1 MTGIVFTPLVPNAV
15 IIALGL
21 IGLAL
26 VVYGIVRR
34 ARGALLRALPIAALL
49 LILAD
54 PKLIS
59 EDQQPL
65 KDIALIAVDDSDSQ
79 KIGDREARTNA
90 AVEKL
95 TTDLTAAGDVEVR
108 TIRAG
113 RSDQAGGQDGTRLF
127 GALAAAMS
135 DIPRQR
141 LAGTV
146 IITDGQIHD
155 ALEPA
160 RAAQIE
166 APYMGAPLHVLLT
179 GDRQEVDR
187 RIRIENAPD
196 FGLVGRDAE
205 VRLKVE
211 DSTVRRGA
219 PVPVTIRR
227 NGGQEQNITLPAGE
241 TTAVPMA
248 IENAGSNVFEVEVG
262 TTPDELSTTNNR
274 AMVSINGVRD
284 RLRVLLVSGQPHV
297 GERAWRNL
305 LKSDPNV
312 DLVHFTILR
321 PLNKDDGT
329 PLNELSLI
337 TFPIRELFEEQINEF
352 DLMIFDR
359 YNQRGLIPQQF
370 MSNIARYI
378 ENGGALMLTVGPEFA
393 ENYSLFGTQ
402 LQRLLP
408 AEPSGRVFAGSFR
421 PQLSPL
427 GQRHPVT
434 ADLGRGAPD
443 ATSESASDAAT
454 WGRWLRHIQV
464 VPGKGNSVM
473 TGQDEE
479 PLLILDRVGKGR
491 VALLLS
497 DTIWLWGKGF
507 DGGGPQTELMRR
519 TAHWLMKE
527 PELEEE
533 ALSASVEDGNLTITR
548 RSLAEDELPVTVTP
562 PEGGD
567 IVVTPKDAGDGRF
580 VAQMPATMPGLYRL
594 SDGLNTA
601 LTAVGSPNPL
611 ETYDVV
617 TTEGRLKPLA
627 GATGGGV
634 YWLEDSGAPT
644 VRRIS
649 STRVTHGTSWMG
661 FVENEQFLVTGLR
674 QTPLAP
680 LALLLLA
687 VMAGA
692 MLAWW
697 REGR

>member
-1 MTGIVFTPLVPNAV
+1 MTGITFAPLVPLPL
-15 IIALGL
+15 IAILGA

-26 VVYGIVRR
+26 VIYGIAKR

-49 LILAD
+49 VVLAE
-54 PKLIS
+54 PKLVS
-59 EDQQPL
+59 ENQQPL
-65 KDIALIAVDDSDSQ
+65 KDIAVVVVDDSDSQ
-79 KIGDREARTNA
+79 KLGQREARA
-90 AVEKL
+90 AKAVEKI
-95 TTDLTAAGDVEVR
+95 TADLAAAGDIEVR

-113 RSDQAGGQDGTRLF
+113 RNDQTGGQDGTRLF
-127 GALAAAMS
+127 GALTAEMN
-135 DIPRQR
+135 DIPKQR
-141 LAGTV
+141 LAGV
-146 IITDGQIHD
+146 IVITDGQVHD
-155 ALEPA
+155 ALPPDQA
-160 RAAQIE
+160 KQIE
-166 APYMGAPLHVLLT
+166 APYLNAPLHILLT
-179 GDRQEVDR
+179 GERKEVDR

-196 FGLVGRDAE
+196 FGLVGKDAM
-205 VRLKVE
+205 VRLTVE
-211 DSTVRRGA
+211 DTTVPRGTR
-219 PVPVTIRR
+219 VPVTIKR
-227 NGGQEQNITLPAGE
+227 NEGQPQQIMLAAGE
-241 TTAVPMA
+241 SAEVPMA
-248 IENAGSNVFEVEVG
+248 IENAGGNVFEVAVNH
-262 TTPDELSTTNNR
+262 TPDELSSVNNR
-274 AMVSINGVRD
+274 AIVSINGVRD

-359 YNQRGLIPQQF
+359 YNQPGLIPQQF
-370 MSNIARYI
+370 MANIARYI
-378 ENGGALMLTVGPEFA
+378 ENGGALLLTVGPEFA
-393 ENYSLFGTQ
+393 ENYSLFGSQ

-421 PQLSPL
+421 PQLSPI
-427 GQRHPVT
+427 GRRHPVT
-434 ADLGRGAPD
+434 AGLTNGGAEGQ
-443 ATSESASDAAT
+443 TQSEAT

-464 VPGKGNSVM
+464 VPEKGNAVM
-473 TGQDEE
+473 TGQDNE

-491 VALLLS
+491 IALLLS

-533 ALSASVEDGNLTITR
+533 SLTARAETEGLTVTR
-548 RSLAEDELPVTVTP
+548 RSLAENEMPVTVTRP
-562 PEGGD
+562 NGSEETV
-567 IVVTPKDAGDGRF
+567 IPKYVADGKF
-580 VAQMPATMPGLYRL
+580 VAQMPVGEPGVYRL
-594 SDGLNTA
+594 SDGLNTT

-617 TTEGRLKPLA
+617 STEEKLAPLA
-627 GATGGGV
+627 AAANGGV
-634 YWLEDSGAPT
+634 YWLEDATAPT
-644 VRRIS
+644 IRRIT
-649 STRVTHGTSWMG
+649 STRVAHGASWMG
-661 FVENEQFLVTGLR
+661 LMSNEQYLVTGLN

>member
-1 MTGIVFTPLVPNAV
+1 MTTGITFAPMVPMAV
-15 IIALGL
+15 ILVLGL
-21 IGLAL
+21 IGLGL
-26 VVYGIVRR
+26 VIYGVVRR

-49 LILAD
+49 VVLAE
-54 PKLIS
+54 PKLVS
-59 EDQQPL
+59 ENQQPL
-65 KDIALIAVDDSDSQ
+65 KDIAVVVVDDSDSQ
-79 KIGDREARTNA
+79 KLGQREKRATA
-90 AVEKL
+90 AVEKI
-95 TTDLTAAGDVEVR
+95 TADLTAAGDVEIR

-113 RSDQAGGQDGTRLF
+113 RNDQAGGEDGTRLF
-127 GALAAAMS
+127 GALSAEMN

-141 LAGTV
+141 LAGV
-146 IITDGQIHD
+146 IVVTDGQVHD
-155 ALEPA
+155 AIPPA
-160 RAAQIE
+160 QAKQIE
-166 APYMGAPLHVLLT
+166 APYLNAPLHVLLT
-179 GDRQEVDR
+179 GERKEVDR
-187 RIRIENAPD
+187 RIRIENSPD
-196 FGLVGRDAE
+196 FGLVGKDAM
-205 VRLKVE
+205 VRLRVE
-211 DSTVRRGA
+211 DTTVRRGTR
-219 PVPVTIRR
+219 VPVTIRR
-227 NGGQEQNITLPAGE
+227 NGGEATKVPLPVGE
-241 TTAVPMA
+241 SVNVPMA
-248 IENAGSNVFEVEVG
+248 IENAGGNVFEVEVNH
-262 TTPDELSTTNNR
+262 TPDELSAANNR
-274 AMVSINGVRD
+274 AIVSINGVRD

-297 GERAWRNL
+297 GERSWRNL

-359 YNQRGLIPQQF
+359 YNQRGLIPTQF
-370 MSNIARYI
+370 MANIARYI
-378 ENGGALMLTVGPEFA
+378 ENGGALLLTVGPEFA

-402 LQRLLP
+402 LQQLLP

-421 PQLSPL
+421 PQLSPI

-434 ADLGRGAPD
+434 AGLDRAADGGQ
-443 ATSESASDAAT
+443 TAAT
-454 WGRWLRHIQV
+454 QTPWGRWLRHIQV
-464 VPGKGNSVM
+464 VRAKGNAVM
-473 TGQDEE
+473 NGQDNE

-491 VALLLS
+491 IALLLS

-533 ALSASVEDGNLTITR
+533 SLTAATEAKGLTITR
-548 RSLAEDELPVTVTP
+548 RSLAENEMPVTVTRP
-562 PEGGD
+562 NGAEET
-567 IVVTPKDAGDGRF
+567 VMPKYVADGRF
-580 VAQMPATMPGLYRL
+580 VAQMPVGEPGVYRL
-594 SDGLNTA
+594 TDGINTT

-617 TTEGRLKPLA
+617 TTDEKMKPLA
-627 GATGGGV
+627 DATGGGV
-634 YWLEDSGAPT
+634 YWLEDGTAPT
-644 VRRIS
+644 IRRIT
-649 STRVTHGTSWMG
+649 STRVAHGASWMG
-661 FVENEQFLVTGLR
+661 LLSNEQYLVTGLN

>member
-1 MTGIVFTPLVPNAV
+1 MTGITFAPLVPLPL
-15 IIALGL
+15 IAILGA

-26 VVYGIVRR
+26 VIYGIAKR

-49 LILAD
+49 VVLAE
-54 PKLIS
+54 PKLVS
-59 EDQQPL
+59 ENQQPL
-65 KDIALIAVDDSDSQ
+65 KDIAVVVVDDSDSQ
-79 KIGDREARTNA
+79 KLGQREARA
-90 AVEKL
+90 AKAVEKM
-95 TTDLTAAGDVEVR
+95 TADLTAAGDIEVR

-113 RSDQAGGQDGTRLF
+113 RNDQTGGQDGTRLF
-127 GALAAAMS
+127 GALTAEMN
-135 DIPRQR
+135 DIPKQR
-141 LAGTV
+141 LAGV
-146 IITDGQIHD
+146 IVITDGQVHD
-155 ALEPA
+155 ALPPDQA
-160 RAAQIE
+160 KQIE
-166 APYMGAPLHVLLT
+166 APYLNAPLHILLT
-179 GDRQEVDR
+179 GERKEVDR

-196 FGLVGRDAE
+196 FGLVGKDAM
-205 VRLKVE
+205 VRLTVE
-211 DSTVRRGA
+211 DTTVARGTR
-219 PVPVTIRR
+219 VPVTIKR
-227 NGGQEQNITLPAGE
+227 NEGQPQQIMLAAGE
-241 TTAVPMA
+241 SAEVPMA
-248 IENAGSNVFEVEVG
+248 IENAGGNVFEVAVNH
-262 TTPDELSTTNNR
+262 TPDELSAVNNR
-274 AMVSINGVRD
+274 AIVSINGVRD

-359 YNQRGLIPQQF
+359 YNQPGLIPQQF

-378 ENGGALMLTVGPEFA
+378 ENGGALLLTVGPEFA
-393 ENYSLFGTQ
+393 ENYSLFGSQ

-421 PQLSPL
+421 PQLSPI
-427 GQRHPVT
+427 GRRHPVT
-434 ADLGRGAPD
+434 AGLTNGGAEGQ
-443 ATSESASDAAT
+443 TQTEST

-464 VPGKGNSVM
+464 VPEKGNAVM
-473 TGQDEE
+473 TGQDNE

-491 VALLLS
+491 IALLLS

-533 ALSASVEDGNLTITR
+533 SLTARAETDGLTVTR
-548 RSLAEDELPVTVTP
+548 RSLAENEMPVTVTRP
-562 PEGGD
+562 DGSEESV
-567 IVVTPKDAGDGRF
+567 IPKYVADGKF
-580 VAQMPATMPGLYRL
+580 VAQMPVGEPGVYRL
-594 SDGLNTA
+594 SDGLNTT

-617 TTEGRLKPLA
+617 STEEKLAPLA
-627 GATGGGV
+627 AAANGGV
-634 YWLEDSGAPT
+634 YWLEDATAPT
-644 VRRIS
+644 IRRIT
-649 STRVTHGTSWMG
+649 STRVAHGASWMG
-661 FVENEQFLVTGLR
+661 LMTNDQYLVTGLN

>member
-1 MTGIVFTPLVPNAV
+1 MTGIVFAPLVPMPLIFV
-15 IIALGL
+15 LGL

-26 VVYGIVRR
+26 VIYGIVRR

-49 LILAD
+49 VVLAE
-54 PKLIS
+54 PKLVS
-59 EDQQPL
+59 ENQQPL
-65 KDIALIAVDDSDSQ
+65 KDIAVVVIDDSDSQ
-79 KIGDREARTNA
+79 KLGQREKRAEA
-90 AVEKL
+90 AAEKI
-95 TTDLTAAGDVEVR
+95 TADLAAAGDVEVR

-113 RSDQAGGQDGTRLF
+113 RNDQTGGQDGTRLF
-127 GALAAAMS
+127 GALSAEMN

-141 LAGTV
+141 LAGV
-146 IITDGQIHD
+146 IVVTDGQVHD
-155 ALEPA
+155 ALPPA
-160 RAAQIE
+160 QAKQIE
-166 APYMGAPLHVLLT
+166 APYLNAPLHILLT
-179 GDRQEVDR
+179 GERKEVDR

-196 FGLVGRDAE
+196 FGLVGKDAM
-205 VRLKVE
+205 VRLRVE
-211 DSTVRRGA
+211 DTTVRKGTR
-219 PVPVTIRR
+219 VPVTIRR
-227 NGGQEQNITLPAGE
+227 NGGEAQRIALPTGE
-241 TTAVPMA
+241 TANVPMA
-248 IENAGSNVFEVEVG
+248 IENAGGNVFEVEVNH
-262 TTPDELSTTNNR
+262 TPDELSAANNR
-274 AMVSINGVRD
+274 AIVSINGVRD

-359 YNQRGLIPQQF
+359 YNQRGLIPTQF
-370 MSNIARYI
+370 MANIARYI
-378 ENGGALMLTVGPEFA
+378 ENGGALLLTVGPEFA

-402 LQRLLP
+402 LQSLLP

-421 PQLSPL
+421 PQLSPI
-427 GQRHPVT
+427 GRRHPVT
-434 ADLGRGAPD
+434 AGLDRANGGQGP
-443 ATSESASDAAT
+443 SEST

-464 VPGKGNSVM
+464 VPERGSAVM
-473 TGQDEE
+473 NGQDNE

-491 VALLLS
+491 IALLLS

-533 ALSASVEDGNLTITR
+533 SLTAAANADGLAITR
-548 RSLAEDELPVTVTP
+548 RSLTEKEMPVTVTRP
-562 PEGGD
+562 NGEEETV
-567 IVVTPKDAGDGRF
+567 IPKPAQDGTF
-580 VAQMPATMPGLYRL
+580 VAQMPAGDPGVYRL
-594 SDGLNTA
+594 SDGINTT

-617 TTEGRLKPLA
+617 TTDEKLKPLA
-627 GATGGGV
+627 DATGGGV
-634 YWLEDSGAPT
+634 YWLEDAVAPT
-644 VRRIS
+644 IRRIT
-649 STRVTHGTSWMG
+649 STRVAHGASWMG
-661 FVENEQFLVTGLR
+661 LLSNEQYLVTGLN

>member
-1 MTGIVFTPLVPNAV
+1 MTGITFAPLVPLPL
-15 IIALGL
+15 IAILGA

-26 VVYGIVRR
+26 VIYGIAKR

-49 LILAD
+49 VVLAE
-54 PKLIS
+54 PKLVS
-59 EDQQPL
+59 ENQQPL
-65 KDIALIAVDDSDSQ
+65 KDIAVVVVDDSDSQ
-79 KIGDREARTNA
+79 KLGQREARA
-90 AVEKL
+90 SKAVEKI
-95 TTDLTAAGDVEVR
+95 TADLAAAGDIEVR

-113 RSDQAGGQDGTRLF
+113 RNDQTGGQDGTRLF
-127 GALAAAMS
+127 GALTAEMN
-135 DIPRQR
+135 DIPKQR
-141 LAGTV
+141 LAGV
-146 IITDGQIHD
+146 IVITDGQVHD
-155 ALEPA
+155 ALPA
-160 RAAQIE
+160 DQAKQIE
-166 APYMGAPLHVLLT
+166 APYLNAPLHILLT
-179 GDRQEVDR
+179 GERKEVDR

-196 FGLVGRDAE
+196 FGLVGKDAM
-205 VRLKVE
+205 VRLTVE
-211 DSTVRRGA
+211 DTTVPRGTR
-219 PVPVTIRR
+219 VPVTIKR
-227 NGGQEQNITLPAGE
+227 NEGQPQQIMLAAGQSAE
-241 TTAVPMA
+241 VPMA
-248 IENAGSNVFEVEVG
+248 IENAGGNVFEVAVNH
-262 TTPDELSTTNNR
+262 TPDELSSVNNR
-274 AMVSINGVRD
+274 AIVSINGVRD

-359 YNQRGLIPQQF
+359 YNQPGLIPQQF
-370 MSNIARYI
+370 MANIARYI
-378 ENGGALMLTVGPEFA
+378 ENGGALLLTVGPEFA
-393 ENYSLFGTQ
+393 ENYSLFGSQ

-421 PQLSPL
+421 PQLSPI
-427 GQRHPVT
+427 GRRHPVT
-434 ADLGRGAPD
+434 AGLTNGGAEGQ
-443 ATSESASDAAT
+443 TQSEAT

-464 VPGKGNSVM
+464 VPEKGNAVM
-473 TGQDEE
+473 TGQDNE

-491 VALLLS
+491 IALLLS

-533 ALSASVEDGNLTITR
+533 SLSARAETEGLTVTR
-548 RSLAEDELPVTVTP
+548 RSLAENEMPVTVTRP
-562 PEGGD
+562 NGSEETV
-567 IVVTPKDAGDGRF
+567 IPKYVADGKF
-580 VAQMPATMPGLYRL
+580 VAQMPVGEPGVYRL
-594 SDGLNTA
+594 SDGLNTT

-617 TTEGRLKPLA
+617 STDEKLAPLA
-627 GATGGGV
+627 AAANGGV
-634 YWLEDSGAPT
+634 YWLEDATAPT
-644 VRRIS
+644 IRRIT
-649 STRVTHGTSWMG
+649 STRVAHGASWMG
-661 FVENEQFLVTGLR
+661 LMSNEQYLVTGLN

>member
-1 MTGIVFTPLVPNAV
+1 LTTGITFAPMVPMAV
-15 IIALGL
+15 ILVVGL

-26 VVYGIVRR
+26 VIYGIARR

-49 LILAD
+49 VVLAE
-54 PKLIS
+54 PKLVS
-59 EDQQPL
+59 ENQQPL
-65 KDIALIAVDDSDSQ
+65 KDIAVVVVDDSDSQ
-79 KIGDREARTNA
+79 KLGAREKRAAA
-90 AVEKL
+90 AVEKI
-95 TTDLTAAGDVEVR
+95 TADLTAAGDVEVR

-113 RSDQAGGQDGTRLF
+113 RNDQAGGEDGTRLF
-127 GALAAAMS
+127 GALSAEMN

-141 LAGTV
+141 LAGV
-146 IITDGQIHD
+146 IVVTDGQVHD
-155 ALEPA
+155 ALPPA
-160 RAAQIE
+160 QAKQIE
-166 APYMGAPLHVLLT
+166 APYLNAPLHVLLT
-179 GDRQEVDR
+179 GERKEVDR
-187 RIRIENAPD
+187 RIRIENSPD
-196 FGLVGRDAE
+196 FGLVGKDAM
-205 VRLKVE
+205 VRLRVE
-211 DSTVRRGA
+211 DTTVPRGTR
-219 PVPVTIRR
+219 VPVTIRR
-227 NGGQEQNITLPAGE
+227 NGGEAAKIALAAGE
-241 TTAVPMA
+241 SVNVPMA
-248 IENAGSNVFEVEVG
+248 IENAGGNVFEVEVSH
-262 TTPDELSTTNNR
+262 TSDELSAANNR
-274 AMVSINGVRD
+274 AIVSINGVRD

-359 YNQRGLIPQQF
+359 YNQRGLIPTQF
-370 MSNIARYI
+370 MANIARYI
-378 ENGGALMLTVGPEFA
+378 QNGGALLLTVGPEFA

-402 LQRLLP
+402 LQQLLP

-421 PQLSPL
+421 PQLSPI

-434 ADLGRGAPD
+434 AGLDRAADGGQ
-443 ATSESASDAAT
+443 TAAT
-454 WGRWLRHIQV
+454 QTPWGRWLRHIQV
-464 VPGKGNSVM
+464 VRGKGNAVM
-473 TGQDEE
+473 TGQDNE

-491 VALLLS
+491 IALLLS

-533 ALSASVEDGNLTITR
+533 SLTAATEAKGLTITR
-548 RSLAEDELPVTVTP
+548 RSLAENELPVTVTRP
-562 PEGGD
+562 DGAEET
-567 IVVTPKDAGDGRF
+567 VVPKYVADGRF
-580 VAQMPATMPGLYRL
+580 VGQMAVSEPGVYRL
-594 SDGLNTA
+594 SDGINTT

-611 ETYDVV
+611 EAYDVV
-617 TTEGRLKPLA
+617 TTDEKMKPLA
-627 GATGGGV
+627 DATGGGV
-634 YWLEDSGAPT
+634 YWLEDGTAPT
-644 VRRIS
+644 IRRIT
-649 STRVTHGTSWMG
+649 STRVAHGASWMG
-661 FVENEQFLVTGLR
+661 LLSNEQYLVTGLN

>member
-1 MTGIVFTPLVPNAV
+1 MVPMAV
-15 IIALGL
+15 ILVLGL

-26 VVYGIVRR
+26 VIYGVVRK

-49 LILAD
+49 VVLAD
-54 PKLIS
+54 PKLVS
-59 EDQQPL
+59 ENQQPL
-65 KDIALIAVDDSDSQ
+65 KDIAVVVVDDSDSQ
-79 KIGDREARTNA
+79 KLGAREKRATA
-90 AVEKL
+90 AVEKI
-95 TTDLTAAGDVEVR
+95 TADLTAAGDVEVR

-113 RSDQAGGQDGTRLF
+113 RNDQTGGEDGTRLF
-127 GALAAAMS
+127 GALSAEMN
-135 DIPRQR
+135 DIPKQR
-141 LAGTV
+141 LAGV
-146 IITDGQIHD
+146 IVVTDGQVHD
-155 ALEPA
+155 ALTPA
-160 RAAQIE
+160 QAKQVE
-166 APYMGAPLHVLLT
+166 APYLNAPLHVLLT
-179 GDRQEVDR
+179 GERKEVDR

-196 FGLVGRDAE
+196 FGLVGKDAM
-205 VRLKVE
+205 VRLRVE
-211 DSTVRRGA
+211 DTTVRRGTR
-219 PVPVTIRR
+219 VPVTIRR
-227 NGGQEQNITLPAGE
+227 NGGEATKIALAAGE
-241 TTAVPMA
+241 SVNVPMA
-248 IENAGSNVFEVEVG
+248 IENAGGNVFEVEVNH
-262 TTPDELSTTNNR
+262 TPDELSSANNR
-274 AMVSINGVRD
+274 AIVSINGVRD

-297 GERAWRNL
+297 GERSWRNL

-359 YNQRGLIPQQF
+359 YNQRGLIPTQF
-370 MSNIARYI
+370 MANIARYI
-378 ENGGALMLTVGPEFA
+378 ENGGALLLTVGPEFA

-402 LQRLLP
+402 LQQLLP

-421 PQLSPL
+421 PQLSPI
-427 GQRHPVT
+427 GRRHPVT
-434 ADLGRGAPD
+434 AGLDRAADGGQ
-443 ATSESASDAAT
+443 TAAT
-454 WGRWLRHIQV
+454 QTPWGRWLRHIQV
-464 VPGKGNSVM
+464 VSGKGNAVM
-473 TGQDEE
+473 NGQDNE

-533 ALSASVEDGNLTITR
+533 SLTAAAEAKGLTITR
-548 RSLAEDELPVTVTP
+548 RSLAENEMPVTVTRP
-562 PEGGD
+562 SGAEET
-567 IVVTPKDAGDGRF
+567 VMPKYVADGRF
-580 VAQMPATMPGLYRL
+580 VAQMPAGEAGVYRL
-594 SDGLNTA
+594 SDGINTT

-617 TTEGRLKPLA
+617 TTEDKMKPLA
-627 GATGGGV
+627 DVTGGGV
-634 YWLEDSGAPT
+634 YWLEDGTAPT
-644 VRRIS
+644 IRRIT
-649 STRVTHGTSWMG
+649 STRVAHGASWMG
-661 FVENEQFLVTGLR
+661 LLSNEQYLVTGLN

>member
-1 MTGIVFTPLVPNAV
+1 MTGIVFAPLVPLPLIV
-15 IIALGL
+15 VLGA

-26 VVYGIVRR
+26 VIYGVVKR
-34 ARGALLRALPIAALL
+34 ARGALLRAVPIAALL
-49 LILAD
+49 IVLSE
-54 PKLIS
+54 PKLVS
-59 EDQQPL
+59 ENQQPL
-65 KDIALIAVDDSDSQ
+65 KDIAVVVVDDSESQ
-79 KIGDREARTNA
+79 KLGARETRAAA
-90 AVEKL
+90 AVEKI
-95 TTDLTAAGDVEVR
+95 TADLTALGDVEVR
-108 TIRAG
+108 AIRAG
-113 RSDQAGGQDGTRLF
+113 RNDLAGGQDGTRLF
-127 GALAAAMS
+127 GALTAEMN

-141 LAGTV
+141 LAGV
-146 IITDGQIHD
+146 ILVTDGQVHD
-155 ALEPA
+155 ALTPA
-160 RAAQIE
+160 QAKQAE
-166 APYMGAPLHVLLT
+166 APYLNAPLHVLLT
-179 GDRQEVDR
+179 GERKETDR

-196 FGLVGRDAE
+196 FGLVGKDSM
-205 VRLKVE
+205 VRLRVE
-211 DSTVRRGA
+211 DTTVRRGTR
-219 PVPVTIRR
+219 VPVTIRR
-227 NGGQEQNITLPAGE
+227 NGGEAQNITLAAGE
-241 TTAVPMA
+241 SVNVPMA
-248 IENAGSNVFEVEVG
+248 IENAGGNVFEVEVNH
-262 TTPDELSTTNNR
+262 TPGELSAANNR
-274 AMVSINGVRD
+274 AIVSINGVRD

-370 MSNIARYI
+370 MTNIARYI
-378 ENGGALMLTVGPEFA
+378 ENGGALLLTVGPEFA
-393 ENYSLFGTQ
+393 SEYSLFGTQ

-421 PQLSPL
+421 PQLSPI
-427 GQRHPVT
+427 GRRHPVT
-434 ADLGRGAPD
+434 AGLGRVEGQSAGAE
-443 ATSESASDAAT
+443 TT

-464 VPGKGNSVM
+464 IPEKGNAVL
-473 TGQDEE
+473 TGQDNE

-491 VALLLS
+491 IALLLS

-533 ALSASVEDGNLTITR
+533 ALSAAAAADGLTITR
-548 RSLAEDELPVTVTP
+548 RSLAEKELPVTVTRP
-562 PEGGD
+562 NGEEET
-567 IVVTPKDAGDGRF
+567 VLPKPVEDGKF
-580 VAQMPATMPGLYRL
+580 VAQMTAGTPGVYRL
-594 SDGLNTA
+594 TDGINTT

-617 TTEGRLKPLA
+617 TTEEKLKPLA
-627 GATGGGV
+627 DATGGGV
-634 YWLEDSGAPT
+634 YWLEDATAPT
-644 VRRIS
+644 IRRIT
-649 STRVTHGTSWMG
+649 STRVAHGASWMG
-661 FVENEQFLVTGLR
+661 LVSNEQYLVTGLN

>member
-1 MTGIVFTPLVPNAV
+1 MTGITLAPLVPLPLIV
-15 IIALGL
+15 LLGL

-26 VVYGIVRR
+26 VAYGVVRR
-34 ARGALLRALPIAALL
+34 ARGALMRALPILALL
-49 LILAD
+49 VVLAE
-54 PKLIS
+54 PKLVS
-59 EDQQPL
+59 ENQQPL
-65 KDIALIAVDDSDSQ
+65 KDIAVVVVDDSDSQ
-79 KIGDREARTNA
+79 KLGQREARANA

-95 TTDLTAAGDVEVR
+95 TAELGASGDLEVR

-113 RSDQAGGQDGTRLF
+113 RSDQTGGQDGTRLF
-127 GALAAAMS
+127 GTLSAEMS
-135 DIPRQR
+135 DIPKQR
-141 LAGTV
+141 LAGV
-146 IITDGQIHD
+146 IVVTDGQVHD
-155 ALEPA
+155 ALPPA
-160 RAAQIE
+160 QAKQID
-166 APYMGAPLHVLLT
+166 ASYLSAPLHVLLT
-179 GDRQEVDR
+179 GERKEVDR

-196 FGLVGRDAE
+196 FGLVGKDAM
-205 VRLKVE
+205 VRLRVE
-211 DSTVRRGA
+211 DTTVRRGTR
-219 PVPVTIRR
+219 VPVTIRR
-227 NGGQEQNITLPAGE
+227 NGGPPQRILLPAGE
-241 TTAVPMA
+241 TENVPMA
-248 IENAGSNVFEVEVG
+248 IENRGGNVFEVEVAH
-262 TTPDELSTTNNR
+262 TADELSAANNR
-274 AMVSINGVRD
+274 AIVSINGVRD

-359 YNQRGLIPQQF
+359 YNQRGLIPTQF
-370 MSNIARYI
+370 MANIARYI
-378 ENGGALMLTVGPEFA
+378 ENGGALLLTVGPEFA
-393 ENYSLFGTQ
+393 ENYSLFGSQ
-402 LQRLLP
+402 LQQLLP

-421 PQLSPL
+421 PQISPI
-427 GQRHPVT
+427 GHRHPVT
-434 ADLGRGAPD
+434 AGLGGAAD
-443 ATSESASDAAT
+443 GAAATNETT

-464 VPGKGNSVM
+464 VPEKGNAVM
-473 TGQDEE
+473 NGQDNE

-491 VALLLS
+491 IALLLS

-533 ALSASVEDGNLTITR
+533 ALSASADTSGLSITR
-548 RSLAEDELPVTVTP
+548 RSLAENEMPVTVTRP
-562 PEGGD
+562 NGAED
-567 IVVTPKDAGDGRF
+567 TVIPKYVADGKF
-580 VAQMPATMPGLYRL
+580 IAQMPISEPGVYRL
-594 SDGLNTA
+594 SDGMNTA
-601 LTAVGSPNPL
+601 LTAVGTPNPL

-617 TTEGRLKPLA
+617 STEERLKPLA
-627 GATGGGV
+627 DATGGGM
-634 YWLEDSGAPT
+634 YWLEDGAIPS
-644 VRRIS
+644 VRRIT
-649 STRVTHGTSWMG
+649 STRVAHGASWVG
-661 FVENEQFLVTGLR
+661 LLANEQYLVTGLN